1 MKKNSLFKWFMLLAT
16 LLLTS
21 FSLSAQASENAYDYL
36 EEHFNTLTLPGDVTY
51 VGKTGR
57 IRPLLDSVLKDFD
70 YAFSYSVSDPSVL
83 SIDEKGNW
91 KVLKEGTVTIS
102 VMQYSSGASDP
113 KFDEEFQKYG
123 LTWYSDSSGLV
134 PMVAPANIQK
144 TITVRSADKVYNHLL
159 NHVDMA
165 TLPSEEVLV
174 GTTGR
179 IRPSQDSVL
188 KDFDYAFHYKVSDPS
203 ILSIDEKGNWKALK
217 SGKVSVEVINQGMVQ
232 ITPAF
237 RDEFARHGLA
247 WFYGSGDIVPAVYYS
262 VTRDI
267 VVMEQP
273 APPKVGLLE
282 LIGVSRLYHPQRGI
296 HTYIKGD
303 GERAALEKRGWRYEG
318 TAWISGLTG
327 NKPVYRL
334 YSAKKDA
341 YVYTLHTSEV
351 ERLKA
356 AGWRY
361 EGIAFQSSG
370 TKPVYRFYNKRAGI
384 HFYTAN
390 PAERDKLK
398 SSTNYRYEGFA
409 WYSE

>member
-36 EEHFNTLTLPGDVTY
+36 EEHFNTLTLPDDVTY

-91 KVLKEGTVTIS
+91 KVLREGMVTIS
-102 VMQYSSGASDP
+102 VMQYSSGASDL

-123 LTWYSDSSGLV
+123 LTWYDYGSVV
-134 PMVAPANIQK
+134 PTLPPANIQK
-144 TITVRSADKVYNHLL
+144 TITVRSADKAYNYFGD
-159 NHVDMA
+159 HVDMA
-165 TLPSEEVLV
+165 TLPSEEVLI

-217 SGKVSVEVINQGMVQ
+217 SGKVWIEVINQGMVQ

-237 RDEFARHGLA
+237 RDEFEAAGLA
-247 WFYGSGDIVPAVYYS
+247 WFHGSGDHVPAIYYS
-262 VTRDI
+262 VQQDVTVIKPQTR
-267 VVMEQP
+267 VY
-273 APPKVGLLE
+273 
-282 LIGVSRLYHPQRGI
+282 RLYHPQRAF

-303 GERAALEKRGWRYEG
+303 RELAALEKRGWRYEG
-318 TAWISGLTG
+318 VAWSATLEG
-327 NKPVYRL
+327 NNPVYRL

-356 AGWRY
+356 TGWRY

-370 TKPVYRFYNKRAGI
+370 TKPVYRFYNKRAGV

-390 PAERDKLK
+390 LAERDKLK
-398 SSTNYRYEGFA
+398 ASTNYRYEGFA